1 MPVNTD
7 MTARNSLMQSK
18 ASAKLTRGFTLLEV
32 LIVLIVL
39 SFGLLGVASLQANTA
54 KFKINSWARSAAS
67 VQFSALADAM
77 RANPGEAGTMY
88 LDGPNNS
95 ASSYGLTDDWA
106 TQQSD
111 TLAIATDC
119 LTSACSPAQRATFD
133 MTVWR
138 REVRSLLPQGAVTVT
153 GNSSRGVTA
162 TIAWFDKQFVDTT
175 GTPGRSLVCAAGQT
189 NAAEQANCCPATLT
203 GDPALE
209 NVRCTNVTFVP

>member
-1 MPVNTD
+1 MSLTTTV
-7 MTARNSLMQSK
+7 TARYLPMQCQAQKSHSK
-18 ASAKLTRGFTLLEV
+18 GFTLLEV

-67 VQFSALADAM
+67 VQFSGLADAM
-77 RANPGEAGTMY
+77 RANPGETGDIY
-88 LDGPNNS
+88 RDGPNNS
-95 ASSYGLTDDWA
+95 ASAYALTDDWA

-111 TLAIATDC
+111 TLVIANDC
-119 LTSACSPAQRATFD
+119 LAAACTAAQRAAFD

-138 REVRSLLPQGAVTVT
+138 REVRSLLPQGAVVVT
-153 GNSSRGVTA
+153 GNASRGVNA

-175 GTPGRSLVCAAGQT
+175 GAPGRSLVCAAGQT
-189 NAAEQANCCPATLT
+189 NSAEQANCCPADLT

-209 NVRCTNVTFVP
+209 HVRCTNVTFVP

>member
-1 MPVNTD
+1 MNTRL
-7 MTARNSLMQSK
+7 TSIHRNVQRD
-18 ASAKLTRGFTLLEV
+18 SAAGFTLLEV

-77 RANPGEAGTMY
+77 RANPGEAGTIY

-95 ASSYGLTDDWA
+95 ASAYTLSDDWA

-111 TLAIATDC
+111 TLTIATDC
-119 LTSACSPAQRATFD
+119 LSSLCTSAQRAAFD
-133 MTVWR
+133 LTAWR

-175 GTPGRSLVCAAGQT
+175 GAPGRSLVCAAGQT
-189 NAAEQANCCPATLT
+189 DAADQANCCPASLT
-203 GDPALE
+203 GDPAEE

>member
-1 MPVNTD
+1 MNTAT
-7 MTARNSLMQSK
+7 TARCSFMQRK
-18 ASAKLTRGFTLLEV
+18 TGRLGGFTLLEV

-77 RANPGEAGTMY
+77 RANPGETGTIY
-88 LDGPNNS
+88 LDGPNTSTS
-95 ASSYGLTDDWA
+95 AYTLTADWA
-106 TQQSD
+106 TQQGD
-111 TLAIATDC
+111 ALTIATDC
-119 LTSACSPAQRATFD
+119 LASTCTSAQRATFD

-138 REVRSLLPQGAVTVT
+138 REVRSLLPQGAVTLT

-162 TIAWFDKQFVDTT
+162 TIAWFDKQFVDSA
-175 GTPGRSLVCAAGQT
+175 GAPGRSLVCAAGQT
-189 NAAEQANCCPATLT
+189 DAAEQANCCPSSLT